1 MSLSLGAEPSGDST
15 TGGRAGRCSIRRQAD
30 GAVVVPRAKW
40 CASFL
45 CRLRGLTFRRR
56 LNPDEALILVEASES
71 RLGTAIH
78 MVFVFFPIA
87 AIWLDSQGMVVDAR
101 LAHPFV
107 SVCVPRRP
115 ARYVLEGVPALLDH
129 IHSGDRLEFVPIR

>member
-1 MSLSLGAEPSGDST
+1 
-15 TGGRAGRCSIRRQAD
+15 
-30 GAVVVPRAKW
+30 VVPRAKW